1 MTYLFTRSIILVFR
15 QSFAVLAT
23 NTCLVA
29 EWIRYNADNSSKVC
43 RKTKGYWKSRKSQLK
58 IAFVV
63 HIHWRFWWSWNADI
77 HFVFPR
83 YDTFLLRAN
92 FIHLYWTTICRF
104 FTVGGRVWF
113 LFTSCIRQTNERS
126 EWVCFTQVNNNLFV
140 SGAIERSGHTWRFF
154 RRSRQCDTSAISW
167 AYFSPPLPC

>member
-63 HIHWRFWWSWNADI
+63 HIHWRFWWSWNADMY
-77 HFVFPR
+77 FVFPR
-83 YDTFLLRAN
+83 NDTFLLRAN
-92 FIHLYWTTICRF
+92 FIHLYWTTIYR
-104 FTVGGRVWF
+104 
-113 LFTSCIRQTNERS
+113 LFHGWWAPTIFIHKLYKTNERAQRVSLFYTS
-126 EWVCFTQVNNNLFV
+126 E
-140 SGAIERSGHTWRFF
+140 
-154 RRSRQCDTSAISW
+154 
-167 AYFSPPLPC
+167 